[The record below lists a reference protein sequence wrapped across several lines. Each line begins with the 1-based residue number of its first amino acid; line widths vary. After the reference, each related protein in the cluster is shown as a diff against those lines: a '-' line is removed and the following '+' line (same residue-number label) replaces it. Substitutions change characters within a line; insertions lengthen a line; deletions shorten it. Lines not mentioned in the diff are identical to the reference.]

1 MIGIMGSSNS
11 VLGDYVSVTWPSNK
25 LTNILLKIYYTKVG
39 LSENPQYYILK
50 ADVL

>member
-1 MIGIMGSSNS
+1 MGSSNNL
-11 VLGDYVSVTWPSNK
+11 LGDYVPITWPTNK

-50 ADVL
+50 ADVV